1 VTEVQVDACSWSP
14 YTGDSAQVLAKRK
27 ELQAAKMK
35 QGEVIFYRFGDV
47 SGIFQFYPA
56 RDGWNV
62 QVDRCDDGVTGLGQ
76 NYIWDRYPG
85 EVDPEVP
92 AHTLSVG
99 LTGTPTGVGACVKCG
114 RPAAQTGPTGLGGCC
129 GQTSMEPTENGHH
142 PYCEWEWG
150 TCTCDQ
156 FLWDPSTARDDP
168 GCVYQEPNYGSD
180 QIHLLK
186 GVGPLGP
193 ANAQDLR
200 DTARAQAGLGRGLY
214 HEGLGQPAATTN
226 SDGTVTIGDVTYM
239 PPHEVG
245 PTAPNWGFPPTTIM
259 TPGTSTTSGTEITL
273 PSANQSPPG
282 STAVAPG
289 SPGTWVGP
297 VAPATP
303 TPTNTG
309 LLIAGLAVIGLGLGG
324 IAYLAHARTVTG
336 S

>member
-1 VTEVQVDACSWSP
+1 MTEVQVDACSWSP
-14 YTGDSAQVLAKRK
+14 YTGDSAQVAAKRR

-35 QGEVIFYRFGDV
+35 QGEVVFYRFGDV

-85 EVDPEVP
+85 EVDPETP

-99 LTGTPTGVGACVKCG
+99 LSGEPMGVA
-114 RPAAQTGPTGLGGCC
+114 GCC
-129 GQTSMEPTENGHH
+129 GQTSMEPTSADHH
-142 PYCEWEWG
+142 PQCEWEWG

-168 GCVYQEPNYGSD
+168 GCVYQEPNYGST

-193 ANAQDLR
+193 ANAADLR
-200 DTARAQAGLGRGLY
+200 DTARAQAGLG
-214 HEGLGQPAATTN
+214 QPPFPPASTTN
-226 SDGTVTIGDVTYM
+226 PDGTVTIGDVTY
-239 PPHEVG
+239 
-245 PTAPNWGFPPTTIM
+245 TPPTSG
-259 TPGTSTTSGTEITL
+259 PGAVPGITQTGSGDNAVLYAL
-273 PSANQSPPG
+273 PPANQTPPG

-297 VAPATP
+297 AVAPFVAPATP
-303 TPTNTG
+303 APTNTG
-309 LLIAGLAVIGLGLGG
+309 LLIAGLAVVAVGLGG
-324 IAYLAHARTVTG
+324 IAYLAHARTVAG

>member
-35 QGEVIFYRFGDV
+35 QGEVVFYRFGDV

-99 LTGTPTGVGACVKCG
+99 LSGEPTGVGQCAGCG
-114 RPAAQTGPTGLGGCC
+114 KPSTAIGPTGLGGCC
-129 GQTSMEPTENGHH
+129 GQTSMEPTDNEHH

-150 TCTCDQ
+150 TCTCNQ
-156 FLWDPSTARDDP
+156 FLWDPSTALDDP
-168 GCVYQEPNYGSD
+168 GCVYQEPNNGST

-200 DTARAQAGLGRGLY
+200 DTARAMAGLG
-214 HEGLGQPAATTN
+214 QAPFPPASTTN
-226 SDGTVTIGDVTYM
+226 PDGSVTIGDITY
-239 PPHEVG
+239 
-245 PTAPNWGFPPTTIM
+245 APPTSGPS
-259 TPGTSTTSGTEITL
+259 TPGWTGDTTLPPASQTQPGTIPEGLTPSWTGATTTST
-273 PSANQSPPG
+273 P
-282 STAVAPG
+282 AVAPF
-289 SPGTWVGP
+289 
-297 VAPATP
+297 VAPAAP
-303 TPTNTG
+303 ASTNTG
-309 LLIAGLAVIGLGLGG
+309 LLVAGLAVVAVGIGG
-324 IAYLAHARTVTG
+324 IVYLAHARTVAG